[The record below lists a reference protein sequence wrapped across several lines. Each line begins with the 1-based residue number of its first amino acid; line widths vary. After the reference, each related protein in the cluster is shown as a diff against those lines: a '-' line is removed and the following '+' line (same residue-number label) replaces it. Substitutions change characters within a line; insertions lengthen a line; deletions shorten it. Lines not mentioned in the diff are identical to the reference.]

1 MLRLERVIHGI
12 LLNYEDTGEN
22 FSRLTF
28 FSKTGLVR
36 CLFRKKHKLSGV
48 SSPDLFDDVEVNLQ
62 LKNGQGIPFIKEHN
76 IIKKRTKLGQNHS
89 TFEASGFLARFFITN
104 GEHLLEP
111 KIFFSILD
119 NALSSLL
126 NHGMPSTVL
135 LKTLFLFAR
144 EEGLPVRESWL
155 SGLRKEDLNNAHF
168 IISRPVSE
176 SLHLKMEIIRL
187 LESLCNWLRSD
198 TELYC

>member
-1 MLRLERVIHGI
+1 M
-12 LLNYEDTGEN
+12 
-22 FSRLTF
+22 
-28 FSKTGLVR
+28 
-36 CLFRKKHKLSGV
+36 
-48 SSPDLFDDVEVNLQ
+48 
-62 LKNGQGIPFIKEHN
+62 
-76 IIKKRTKLGQNHS
+76 
-89 TFEASGFLARFFITN
+89 
-104 GEHLLEP
+104 EP

-119 NALSSLL
+119 NALTSLL
-126 NHGMPSTVL
+126 DHGMPSTVL

-155 SGLRKEDLNNAHF
+155 SGLKKEDLNNAYF

-176 SLHLKMEIIRL
+176 SIHLKIEIIRL

>member
-1 MLRLERVIHGI
+1 MLRLERAFHGI

-28 FSKTGLVR
+28 FSKIGLVR
-36 CLFRKKHKLSGV
+36 CLLRKNHKLSGV
-48 SSPDLFDDVEVNLQ
+48 SPPDLFDDVEINLQ
-62 LKNGQGIPFIKEHN
+62 LKNGPGIPFIKEHN
-76 IIKKRTKLGQNHS
+76 IVKKRTKLALNHS

-111 KIFFSILD
+111 KIFFSILN
-119 NALSSLL
+119 NALTSLL
-126 NHGMPSTVL
+126 DRGMPSTVL

-155 SGLRKEDLNNAHF
+155 SGLKKEDLKNAHF
-168 IISRPVSE
+168 IISHPVRE
-176 SLHLKMEIIRL
+176 SLHLNMEITRL

>member
-1 MLRLERVIHGI
+1 MLRLERAFHGI

-28 FSKTGLVR
+28 FSDTGLVR
-36 CLFRKKHKLSGV
+36 CLLRKKHKLSAV
-48 SSPDLFDDVEVNLQ
+48 SPPDLFDDVEVNLQ
-62 LKNGQGIPFIKEHN
+62 LKNGQGIPFIREHN
-76 IIKKRTKLGQNHS
+76 ILKKRSKLALNHS

-111 KIFFSILD
+111 KNFFSILD
-119 NALSSLL
+119 NALTSLL
-126 NHGMPSTVL
+126 DRGMPSTVL

-155 SGLRKEDLNNAHF
+155 SGLENEDLKNAHF

-176 SLHLKMEIIRL
+176 SLHLKMEITGL
-187 LESLCNWLRSD
+187 LDSLCSWLRSD